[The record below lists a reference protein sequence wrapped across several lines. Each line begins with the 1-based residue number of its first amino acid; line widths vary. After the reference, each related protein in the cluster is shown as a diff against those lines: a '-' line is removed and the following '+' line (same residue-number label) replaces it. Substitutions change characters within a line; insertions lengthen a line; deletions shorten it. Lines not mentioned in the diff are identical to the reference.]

1 MEVVSPRWCR
11 SGVGRVAQ
19 STALLT
25 PFLPFRGFLM
35 GFLTSASCLLSVS
48 LLLLCSLRSFMF
60 SLLEGCSRCF
70 RHANRL
76 EGFLLRAKPW
86 VLPSPHIVATSMG
99 RKRPLIKLPVTCT
112 LEAAVKGLLL
122 DLVAGKVPLR
132 KIRSNESHL
141 KLAVVVGS
149 CNPAC
154 QRLRQ
159 EDCQFE
165 ASLGYIARRV

>member
-1 MEVVSPRWCR
+1 M
-11 SGVGRVAQ
+11 GRVAQ

-48 LLLLCSLRSFMF
+48 PLLLCSLRSFVF
-60 SLLEGCSRCF
+60 SLLEGCSHCF

-86 VLPSPHIVATSMG
+86 VLPSPHI
-99 RKRPLIKLPVTCT
+99 IKLPVTCT
-112 LEAAVKGLLL
+112 LDAAVKGLLL
-122 DLVAGKVPLR
+122 DLVAGKVPPR
-132 KIRSNESHL
+132 KMRSNESHL

-165 ASLGYIARRV
+165 ASLGYIARCV